1 MLLVKLK
8 MVEGEEGGCTRM
20 KFLDNLFHHKP
31 TTPFSNIF
39 GYDDIKAVVTR
50 ALEADENYNLLFIGA
65 PASAKTL
72 FLQDILEL
80 RKDGVYFDGSNTT
93 NRILDVLEEERPK
106 IICIDEAEKMSRVF
120 QNQLLN
126 FMESG
131 RVKVDMQKKQYD
143 FEIKGAKVFA
153 TANEVSRLSK
163 PLQSRFRKLFLPRY
177 TEEQFIEVSI
187 KVLKN
192 LNRELARYIG
202 AVVFKIGGDIRDVLS
217 IGKLVKIEDG
227 PAEVDIL
234 IRTLLKYGEN
244 KNADN
249 K

>member
-1 MLLVKLK
+1 
-8 MVEGEEGGCTRM
+8 
-20 KFLDNLFHHKP
+20 
-31 TTPFSNIF
+31 
-39 GYDDIKAVVTR
+39 
-50 ALEADENYNLLFIGA
+50 
-65 PASAKTL
+65 
-72 FLQDILEL
+72 LEL

-153 TANEVSRLSK
+153 TCNELKRLSK
-163 PLQSRFRKLFLPRY
+163 PLQSRFRKLFLPKY
-177 TEEQFIEVSI
+177 TEKQFIEVSV

-192 LNRELARYIG
+192 LNTILAQYIG
-202 AVVFKIGGDIRDVLS
+202 ATVFKMNGDIRDVIS
-217 IGKLVKIEDG
+217 IGKLLRKEDG
-227 PAEVDIL
+227 PAEADKL
-234 IRTLLKYGEN
+234 IRTLLKYGFDKEE
-244 KNADN
+244 
-249 K
+249 